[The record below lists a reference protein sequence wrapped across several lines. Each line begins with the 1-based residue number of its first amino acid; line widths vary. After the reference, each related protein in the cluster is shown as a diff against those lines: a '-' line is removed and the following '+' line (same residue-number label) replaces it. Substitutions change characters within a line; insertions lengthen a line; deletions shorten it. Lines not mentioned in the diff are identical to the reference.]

1 MSNNVK
7 PITILL
13 ADDDADDRVLTREAL
28 AESRLANDL
37 RFVEDGEDL
46 LDYLRRRGRYA
57 SAESSPR
64 PGLILLDLNMPRKD
78 GREALKEIKGDPSLR
93 SIPIVVLTTSKAEED
108 IYRTYDLGVNSF
120 ITKPVTFDGLVGVMR
135 GLGRYWF
142 EIVELPP
149 DSLKENLP

>member
-1 MSNNVK
+1 MANNVR

-13 ADDDADDRVLTREAL
+13 ADDDADDRVLTKEAL
-28 AESRLANDL
+28 SESRLANDL

-46 LDYLRRRGRYA
+46 LDYLRRRGKYA

-78 GREALKEIKGDPSLR
+78 GREALREIKGDPNLR

-120 ITKPVTFDGLVGVMR
+120 ITKPVTFDGLVAVMR

-149 DSLKENLP
+149 QTPRET